1 MDEPSAERDIE
12 RGLAAAAPRM
22 GAGATTVEG
31 LKRLTAG
38 ATQEVWRFELVAG
51 ETRTPLILRR
61 APGGTRPPGI
71 PGICS
76 DILVI
81 VAENDTIEAG
91 QCILGQNGE
100 REVAGHQMGG
110 DGVVARTAVAD

>member
-38 ATQEVWRFELVAG
+38 ATQEVWRFELVTG

-61 APGGTRPPGI
+61 APGGVRVSETAIG
-71 PGICS
+71 
-76 DILVI
+76 LE
-81 VAENDTIEAG
+81 AEARLLEA
-91 QCILGQNGE
+91 
-100 REVAGHQMGG
+100 A
-110 DGVVARTAVAD
+110 